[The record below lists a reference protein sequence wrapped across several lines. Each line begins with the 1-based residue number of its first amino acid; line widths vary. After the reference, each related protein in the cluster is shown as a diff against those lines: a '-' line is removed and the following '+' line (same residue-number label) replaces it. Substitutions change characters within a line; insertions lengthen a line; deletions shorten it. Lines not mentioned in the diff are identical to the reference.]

1 MQHTRGSA
9 CCRVSFTR
17 IPVKRGALACVVS
30 QYSAVGFYSSTTFLG
45 GGRERVPGLV
55 PGTCGLLGGK
65 ASPGVEGADCR
76 CWCLIPLVCMRGGH
90 LLSAAFLRTIPRQLH
105 RSEAAWRRVDV
116 GGKRRGTGRRTGPDA
131 TQNATNG
138 ACSRAQISESPSVIG
153 CPAASV
159 LSAALGREV
168 GIVSDTCSLAGALWV
183 FHARVGLN
191 GDLGHFVLGPSSAV
205 VVALTIETARH
216 GERMRRV
223 DQLLKRVC
231 VCV

>member
-168 GIVSDTCSLAGALWV
+168 GIMSDTCSLWSAL
-183 FHARVGLN
+183 GLQCPRWAEW
-191 GDLGHFVLGPSSAV
+191 GLGSLCLGSLICGCGGSD
-205 VVALTIETARH
+205 H
-216 GERMRRV
+216 
-223 DQLLKRVC
+223 
-231 VCV
+231 